1 MPATLAGDPDY
12 SDPRYFHVK
21 PKWEHD
27 INVAYDITESVNL
40 YAGVNNLFDEQP
52 PFATIG
58 TGRDLSYDLGRFIFA
73 GVHFRR

>member
-1 MPATLAGDPDY
+1 
-12 SDPRYFHVK
+12 
-21 PKWEHD
+21 
-27 INVAYDITESVNL
+27 
-40 YAGVNNLFDEQP
+40 VNNLFDEQP